1 MAEQANANRI
11 NFRDNLGMDL
21 EMEACSGLTVP
32 KDKLE
37 KMERLARE
45 ILNLARSTLLV
56 NLRFLD
62 AALSQFRQEGYDG
75 TYATDGKKLLF
86 SAEHVLYTYRD
97 EQQAPVRDYL
107 HIVLHCVFQHMYV
120 HNEVD
125 RPCWDLACDMA
136 VENVINELGLPST
149 EVRKSARQQLILEG
163 IREQTGSLTAERIY
177 RYYAAKELPP
187 QTLAEIRDIFFAD
200 DHELWY
206 YNEEPQKVSDEQD
219 PNEDPERKRHNAE
232 SSTLDHA
239 GEDREAERSAQEQ
252 VWKRISQRMQTDL
265 ETFSRQQGDKAG
277 GLMQTLARVNRE
289 QYDYSRFLKK
299 FAVMGEIM
307 KINDDEFD
315 YIFYTY
321 GLRLYKNL
329 PLVEP
334 LEYKEVR
341 RIKDFAIA
349 IDTSASVSGELVQ
362 AFVQKTY
369 NILKSTESYFRR
381 INLHIIQ
388 CDAEIQEDIKITSQ
402 EDFDRYMETME
413 IRGLGGTDYR
423 PVFRYLDDLIR
434 AGEFE
439 DLKGLIYFTDGHGT
453 FPAKKPEY
461 QTAFVFVEDPE
472 NSPTVPPWAIR
483 LILSREELEDME
495 EE

>member
-45 ILNLARSTLLV
+45 ILNLARRTLLV

-75 TYATDGKKLLF
+75 TYATDGKKLLY

-136 VENVINELGLPST
+136 VENIINELGLPST

-177 RYYAAKELPP
+177 RYYAAKGLPP

-239 GEDREAERSAQEQ
+239 GEDREAERGAQEQ

-289 QYDYSRFLKK
+289 QYDYTRFLKK

-321 GLRLYKNL
+321 GLGLFGNM
-329 PLVEP
+329 PLIEP
-334 LEYKEVR
+334 LEYKEDCRVR
-341 RIKDFAIA
+341 EFVIA
-349 IDTSASVSGELVQ
+349 VDTSGSTSSGLVRK
-362 AFVQKTY
+362 FLQKTY
-369 NILKSTESYFRR
+369 SILKSTESFFNE

-388 CDAEIQEDIKITSQ
+388 CDSAVQEHVRIKNQS
-402 EDFDRYMETME
+402 EFDAYISNFTAK
-413 IRGLGGTDYR
+413 GLGGTDFR
-423 PVFRYLDDLIR
+423 PVFREVDRLI
-434 AGEFE
+434 AEKEFTR
-439 DLKGLIYFTDGHGT
+439 LGGLIYFTDGYGT
-453 FPAKKPEY
+453 FPERKPPY
-461 QTAFVFVEDPE
+461 KTAFVFVGNPLTV
-472 NSPTVPPWAIR
+472 PPVPPWAIR
-483 LILSREELEDME
+483 AVLEEQD
-495 EE
+495 